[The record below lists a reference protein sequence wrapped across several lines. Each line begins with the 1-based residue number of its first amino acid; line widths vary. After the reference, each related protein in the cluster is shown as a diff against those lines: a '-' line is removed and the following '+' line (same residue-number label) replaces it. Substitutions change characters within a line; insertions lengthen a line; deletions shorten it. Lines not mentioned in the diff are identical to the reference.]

1 MYTEDLVE
9 VRFHGRGGQG
19 AVLAA
24 TLGAEVAF
32 RSGYYPQAFPFFGA
46 ERRGAPVAAFLRYSS
61 SSLMPRCRIYEPFCV
76 TVFDAEILAPEAA
89 LNGLKEEGKLLLNAP
104 GDVPPS
110 WLEAAAGKKIYT
122 VDADHIAADCGLISS
137 GMPLVSSVMLGALVK
152 ILRLASPGLLESI
165 LKDHITQFKNE
176 NIEGALRGY
185 KGVEEVLQNAV
196 LQ

>member
-9 VRFHGRGGQG
+9 VRIHGRGGQG

-32 RSGYYPQAFPFFGA
+32 HSGYYPQAFPFFGA

-61 SSLMPRCRIYEPFCV
+61 SPLMPRCRIYEPFCV
-76 TVFDAEILAPEAA
+76 TVFDAEILPPEIA
-89 LNGLKEEGKLLLNAP
+89 LNGLKKEGKLLLNTSS
-104 GDVPPS
+104 DVSTS
-110 WLEAAAGKKIYT
+110 WLKAAGGKKIYT
-122 VDADHIAADCGLISS
+122 VDANHIAADCGLIFS

-152 ILRLASPGLLESI
+152 ILQLASPGLLESV
-165 LKDHITQFKNE
+165 LRDNITQYKNE
-176 NIEGALRGY
+176 NLEGALRGY
-185 KGVEEVLQNAV
+185 EGVKEVPQNAE

>member
-9 VRFHGRGGQG
+9 VRIHGRGGQG

-61 SSLMPRCRIYEPFCV
+61 SPLMPRCRIYEPFCV
-76 TVFDAEILAPEAA
+76 TIFDAEILSPKTA
-89 LNGLKEEGKLLLNAP
+89 LNGLKEGGKLLLNTS
-104 GDVPPS
+104 GDVSSS
-110 WLEAAAGKKIYT
+110 WLEAAGGKKIYT
-122 VDADHIAADCGLISS
+122 LDANHIAADCGLIFS
-137 GMPLVSSVMLGALVK
+137 GMPLVSSVMLGALVR
-152 ILRLASPGLLESI
+152 ILRLASPVLLEKI
-165 LKDHITQFKNE
+165 LRDNIAQYKDE

-185 KGVEEVLQNAV
+185 KGVEEVSHNAI
-196 LQ
+196 L

>member
-9 VRFHGRGGQG
+9 VRIHGRGGQG

-32 RSGYYPQAFPFFGA
+32 SSGYYPQAFPFFGA

-61 SSLMPRCRIYEPFCV
+61 SPLMPRCRIYEPLCV
-76 TVFDAEILAPEAA
+76 TVFDAEILPAETV
-89 LNGLKEEGKLLLNAP
+89 LNGLKEEGKLLLNTP
-104 GDVPPS
+104 GDVSPS
-110 WLEAAAGKKIYT
+110 WLEAAGGKKIYT
-122 VDADHIAADCGLISS
+122 VDANHIAADCGLIFS
-137 GMPLVSSVMLGALVK
+137 GMPLVSSVMLGALVR
-152 ILRLASPGLLESI
+152 ILRLASPGLLENT
-165 LKDHITQFKNE
+165 LRDNLTQYKNE

-185 KGVEEVLQNAV
+185 QGVEGVPQNAV

>member
-1 MYTEDLVE
+1 MYMEDLVE
-9 VRFHGRGGQG
+9 VRIHGRGGQG

-61 SSLMPRCRIYEPFCV
+61 SPLMPRCRIYEPFCV
-76 TVFDAEILAPEAA
+76 TVFDAEILPPETV
-89 LNGLKEEGKLLLNAP
+89 LNGLKEGGKLLLNTT
-104 GDVPPS
+104 GDVPVS
-110 WLEAAAGKKIYT
+110 WLGAAVGKKIYT
-122 VDADHIAADCGLISS
+122 VDAYHIAADCGLILS
-137 GMPLVSSVMLGALVK
+137 GMPLVSSVMVGALVR

-165 LKDHITQFKNE
+165 LRDSITQYKNE

-185 KGVEEVLQNAV
+185 KGVEEVPQNAI
-196 LQ
+196 L